1 MSSYIFK
8 VEHNIPTFSQ
18 FKQWGVKEA
27 YPNFNLDLI
36 IYEKTSEYDTLD
48 TLEKNG
54 YDYSFTFKITGHYYS
69 CGSSNFELEQVVLD
83 DYDADIST
91 LEKTQAINKIYLNNE
106 TELLKVLS
114 DSLKGCLFNDHVMI
128 YELLSESI

>member
-1 MSSYIFK
+1 MTTYIFK

-27 YPNFNLDLI
+27 YPIFNLDLI

-48 TLEKNG
+48 ILEKNG
-54 YDYSFTFKITGHYYS
+54 YDYSFTFKITGHYYC

-91 LEKTQAINKIYLNNE
+91 LEKTQAINKIFLENE
-106 TELLKVLS
+106 SDLIKVLS
-114 DSLKGCLFNDHVMI
+114 NNLKGCLFTDHILI
-128 YELLSESI
+128 YELLLDSI